1 MSNDNKVQLDVE
13 LDIGDST
20 LRDAQRKF
28 EDLAKKYEEA
38 FKSRRSAMAKGG
50 RFSPA
55 FLISDE
61 ELKRAGKNAESA
73 RDHVLKLQ
81 TEYEQ
86 RSKPFIQRA
95 GGLVHRMLF
104 GENVGSGD
112 DADKEQ
118 RKIAARIGVFQRSL
132 HGTLA
137 LSANV
142 SRALAP
148 LPGGGV
154 LHTALAGAAG
164 GFSAGM
170 VDPNTGQAR
179 GGLLGA
185 AGGLLGGLKGMA
197 ANAGMALLAKGVGG
211 AVTGGRR
218 DERLMYSLSRS
229 AGGDTA
235 LGREGLRLAQS
246 QAGLSDEEAAQTIG
260 GSFRAGGGATSARQ
274 ALRAQVTAGLGGEF
288 NQLLGGLA
296 RAGSTKGGVDESA
309 KRLWVDVLATG
320 TSQGLAKGRFGELI
334 QGAMGIVGRQATGVG
349 IGDPSS
355 IFNLSAF
362 LGQNS
367 KFSGSAG
374 FSTMGKLDSFAKGES
389 SPMARALSLVNSGV
403 GNVGMAEAMRRSER
417 GLFGDG
423 ASEDAVTRVRK
434 MVGQVGGM
442 VGGDRDQA
450 SMLLSQ
456 IGGFGAN
463 EATQLIDLVNSG
475 RFGQKEY
482 EALKETTMSDEQKA
496 YKSMISA
503 SGHWAN
509 IDKTITR
516 IESVLNNIFD
526 LLGGFK
532 GIETVLRETLDV
544 LKFLKNFI
552 STVQTDGWAAA
563 ISGKTKG
570 AAVPLG
576 EGVTMESR
584 YGRDVTAKN
593 AQLLANYQAQYR
605 PELEEAR
612 KNKANVGGEE
622 ALRVRQ
628 DAGGKFHFM
637 FEMRDSTGRT
647 VYAQEIKARSQSGSA
662 STGKGENPLWAPFT
676 ATDPVTF

>member
-1 MSNDNKVQLDVE
+1 MANDNKVQLDVE

-61 ELKRAGKNAESA
+61 ELKRAGRNAEGA

-81 TEYEQ
+81 SEYEQ

-104 GENVGSGD
+104 GENVGSGE

-164 GFSAGM
+164 GFAQGQIN
-170 VDPNTGQAR
+170 PNTGLPQ

-197 ANAGMALLAKGVGG
+197 ANAGMALLARGVGG

-218 DERLMYSLSRS
+218 DESLMYSLSRS

-246 QAGLSDEEAAQTIG
+246 QSGLSDEEAAQTVG
-260 GSFRAGGGATSARQ
+260 GSFRAGGGAGSARQ

-296 RAGSTKGGVDESA
+296 RTGSTSGGVDASA

-334 QGAMGIVGRQATGVG
+334 QGAMGIVGRQAAGVG
-349 IGDPSS
+349 IGDPSD
-355 IFNLSAF
+355 IFRMSAF

-367 KFSGSAG
+367 KFSGAAG

-403 GNVGMAEAMRRSER
+403 GDVGMAEAMRRSER

-423 ASEDAVTRVRK
+423 AGEDAISHVRN
-434 MVGQVGGM
+434 MVGQVSGM
-442 VGGDRDQA
+442 VSGDRDQA

-482 EALKETTMSDEQKA
+482 DALKGATVKKEEQA
-496 YKSMISA
+496 YDAMIAAAGNWNSI
-503 SGHWAN
+503 N
-509 IDKTITR
+509 KTLQR
-516 IESVLNNIFD
+516 IETVLGQIFG
-526 LLGGFK
+526 LLGGFEGIKMVLDETLSLLKGLRTFIDTLRTDGLAAAVAGTPKSSNPTK
-532 GIETVLRETLDV
+532 GITYGTDV
-544 LKFLKNFI
+544 TSQHAAALAKY
-552 STVQTDGWAAA
+552 QTDLAPQLEAARA
-563 ISGKTKG
+563 EAAKVKESKG
-570 AAVPLG
+570 A
-576 EGVTMESR
+576 T
-584 YGRDVTAKN
+584 
-593 AQLLANYQAQYR
+593 
-605 PELEEAR
+605 
-612 KNKANVGGEE
+612 E
-622 ALRVRQ
+622 ALSIKK
-628 DAGGKFHFM
+628 DEGGRFHFVL
-637 FEMRDSTGRT
+637 EMKDSLGR
-647 VYAQEIKARSQSGSA
+647 VVWAQEVRTRGQAKSA
-662 STGKGENPLWAPFT
+662 SFKDAVVEELMAPGTVF
-676 ATDPVTF
+676 